1 MRTTSLEVLHAWEPP
16 APISGIGS
24 ILSPLDAAPYERH
37 AKELLEEAIEREL
50 ARPGFSPPMIVPALM
65 KGYTPTELLEAAKRA
80 QLLVVG
86 TRGRGGFRGLLLGSV
101 SQQCSLHATTPVA
114 VVPEGAA
121 LPDGGEVVVGI
132 DGSAGATAALRW
144 AVEEAVARGAKL
156 CVINAWH
163 FDAKT
168 APADYR
174 YAAINWKTFS
184 EQSHELVRQEV
195 EQAVAAA
202 GASPIAVD
210 RVSVNQPPVQALV
223 GRAGRD
229 GLLVVGSRGRGGF
242 AGLMLGS
249 VSQHCLHHAHGAVVV
264 VPHSNEGSAT

>member
-1 MRTTSLEVLHAWEPP
+1 MRNTSLDVLHAWAPP
-16 APISGIGS
+16 PPISGIGS
-24 ILSPLDAAPYERH
+24 ILSPLDVLPYERH
-37 AKELLEEAIEREL
+37 AKELLEESIAREL
-50 ARPGFSPPMIVPALM
+50 GRLGGSPPMIVPTLTR
-65 KGYTPTELLEAAKRA
+65 GHTPTELLDAAKRA

-86 TRGRGGFRGLLLGSV
+86 TRGRGGFRGLLFGSV

-121 LPDGGEVVVGI
+121 LSDGGEVVVGV
-132 DGSAGATAALRW
+132 DGSAGAATALRW

-156 CVINAWH
+156 CVVNAWN
-163 FDAKT
+163 FDATT

-174 YAAINWKTFS
+174 YAASHWKTFS
-184 EQSHELVRQEV
+184 RQSHEMVRQEV
-195 EQAVAAA
+195 EHVVAAV
-202 GASPIAVD
+202 GASPVAVD
-210 RVSVNQPPVQALV
+210 RVSLNQPPVQALL

-249 VSQHCLHHAHGAVVV
+249 VSQHCLHHADCAVVV
-264 VPHSNEGSAT
+264 VPHSNERSAT